1 MRRTAEICSLFIPP
15 EIICH
20 LWNIVDLYGEDSY
33 TFVLSSRRLGDR
45 SIQDIRIDIDGFSFH
60 HSVLGF
66 TPVNFT
72 VSVRQKDDDTYMTLI
87 PSEKALCEI
96 KKWQR
101 IKRALSFSKKK
112 TCEPAPNCGFLRK
125 AG

>member
-1 MRRTAEICSLFIPP
+1 MRRTAEICSIFIPH
-15 EIICH
+15 EIIGH

-33 TFVLSSRRLGDR
+33 LFVLTSRRLGDR

-66 TPVNFT
+66 SPVNFT
-72 VSVRQKDDDTYMTLI
+72 VSVRRKGNDTYMKLI
-87 PSEKALCEI
+87 PSEKALREI
-96 KKWQR
+96 RKWQKIRNALTFFEKKPCVPPPRR
-101 IKRALSFSKKK
+101 I
-112 TCEPAPNCGFLRK
+112 FLRK